1 MIDLVTDA
9 GYIDNNLGT
18 SSTAA
23 MDVARRLPTQDMH
36 NSLHVHTHNIIEGAY
51 NQFRA
56 LGADIDALGAPPSR
70 HRSATFTNSGGVGRG
85 GAGRG
90 PGRGTRSGT
99 PLCKAGAA
107 AGG

>member
-51 NQFRA
+51 NQFR
-56 LGADIDALGAPPSR
+56 L
-70 HRSATFTNSGGVGRG
+70 
-85 GAGRG
+85 
-90 PGRGTRSGT
+90 
-99 PLCKAGAA
+99 
-107 AGG
+107 